1 MKLPN
6 DYQKDFLKHL
16 EYVRQRNQ
24 IKNLITSSVFESKAK
39 QKKDAV

>member
-24 IKNLITSSVFESKAK
+24 IKNLIKYLDYEKRLRGK
-39 QKKDAV
+39 NG